1 MQTYKFLD
9 TNTGK
14 EFDVFMSISERDVYL
29 KNNPNLQQLVNGF
42 PGMAD
47 PTRVGLRK
55 PDDGFKDVLKEIK
68 GKHRKSTINTW

>member
-1 MQTYKFLD
+1 MPTYKFLD

-42 PGMAD
+42 PSMAD